1 MAKKKQR
8 NPDHV
13 RSRHKPGPSNE
24 VIEAQLTDLLTPAI
38 NNQLAYY
45 RQLGLRSRIL
55 GLPLMIAAVLTL
67 LWRQVPSAREL
78 TRLLAREDLLWCQA
92 VKVSQQALSKRLLAF
107 PAELFERVFK
117 DLVPQLAERWQ
128 QRRKRPLPPAVIIA
142 RQTFDRIWIVDG
154 STLEALFRKLESL
167 QDAPIG
173 QLAGK
178 ICAVMDL
185 TTRLPVEIWYRE
197 GARDHDTNFV
207 PELLALIPGSKTL
220 LIFDRGLY
228 DFTFFADLLV
238 KGAQFITRL
247 KSNASYTIE
256 QVLTQ
261 TETVRDCLVTLG
273 GGPNGQPLLRLRLVQ
288 IRFGRVWYSYLS
300 SVLDPTVLPPYVVA
314 DLYRRR
320 WRIEEAF
327 NTVKR
332 LLGLAYLWTGS
343 INGVLLQIWATWLFY
358 AILVDLGDAVADEIG
373 VPFDRISLE
382 MLFRGLYH
390 FTQAYAKG
398 KATDP
403 VTYFAAPENQDL
415 GVVKPLRK
423 PQKILNLSPY
433 PT

>member
-1 MAKKKQR
+1 MATKKQR

-13 RSRHKPGPSNE
+13 RPRHKPGPSNE
-24 VIEAQLTDLLTPAI
+24 VIEAQLTELLTPAVYS
-38 NNQLAYY
+38 QLAYY

-55 GLPLMIAAVLTL
+55 GLPLMVAAVLTL

-78 TRLLAREDLLWCQA
+78 TKLLAREDVLWCKA

-117 DLVPQLAERWQ
+117 DLLPTLAKRWQ
-128 QRRKRPLPPAVIIA
+128 QRRRRALPPAIIIA

-167 QDAPIG
+167 QEAPIG

-178 ICAVMDL
+178 ICAVIEL

-197 GARDHDTNFV
+197 GARDQDTNFV
-207 PELLALIPGSKTL
+207 PELLALIPGPKTL

-228 DFTFFADLLV
+228 DFTFFADLLA
-238 KGAQFITRL
+238 KGAQFISRL
-247 KSNASYTIE
+247 KSNASYTME
-256 QVLTQ
+256 RVLTQ
-261 TETVRDCLVTLG
+261 TDTVRDGWVVLG
-273 GGPNGQPLLRLRLVQ
+273 GGPNGQPILRLRLVQ
-288 IRFGRVWYSYLS
+288 IKFGQVWYSYLT

-403 VTYFAAPENQDL
+403 IAYFAAPENQDL
-415 GVVKPLRK
+415 DVVKPLRK
-423 PQKILNLSPY
+423 PHKMLNLSPY
-433 PT
+433 PI